1 MITSLRLVNFK
12 NFADETLRVGPFTV
26 IVGANA
32 SGKSNI
38 RDAFRF
44 LHGIGRG
51 YTLAEAIGGKHGAG
65 GQVEWEPIRGA
76 MNEFFRILESTED
89 TSPSLPAFGLE
100 VGLTADNTDVT
111 YTVEVSREIFR
122 SSGFRITYERL
133 LAGGEE
139 VYEKP
144 RSLYGERRVSLG
156 DDGGVDIMLDKPALT
171 QVRDSEEVWQG
182 RRERIEPIVEA
193 LANMRFLDLVP
204 DRMREPVFPGQTVL
218 GDSGENLPAVLREI
232 CTDPKRREILTAWAR
247 ELTPMDMAG
256 FDFPEDPSGRIH
268 LKLIERSGREVSAY
282 SASDGTLRFLALL
295 AALFGEEPARLYF
308 FKEIDNGIHPARLH
322 LLIDLIERQTA
333 KARVQVVST
342 THSPDLISMV
352 NDDTFGNMSVVCRLE
367 DSEEVIFRSEDAI
380 IRPVSDLPNAR
391 ELRKTQ
397 GLGRLLAGGWMETA
411 LRPLPKVTGTVRWIP
426 VFTGMSARTPA
437 IDASGARS
445 HARGEHRWIPA
456 FAGMTAMAFGLAP
469 CGSVIPARVGTH
481 TA

>member
-1 MITSLRLVNFK
+1 MITSLRLKDFK
-12 NFADETLRVGPFTV
+12 NFDDETLRVGPFTV

-44 LHGIGRG
+44 LHGVGRG

-76 MNEFFRILESTED
+76 ANEIIRIIG
-89 TSPSLPAFGLE
+89 SPSGIPVPPQPAFGLE
-100 VGLTADNTDVT
+100 VKLTAGNTDIT
-111 YTVEVSREIFR
+111 FTVEVSREILR

-144 RSLYGERRVSLG
+144 RSHHDERRVSLG
-156 DDGGVDIMLDKPALT
+156 HDGAVDIKLDKPALT
-171 QVRDSEEVWQG
+171 QVRDSAQVWQS
-182 RRERIEPIVEA
+182 RRKRIEPIVGA

-204 DRMREPVFPGQTVL
+204 DRMRVPVFPGRTVL
-218 GDSGENLPAVLREI
+218 GDGGENLPAVLREI
-232 CTDPKRREILTAWAR
+232 CTDTKRREILTAWVR
-247 ELTPMDMAG
+247 ELTPMDVAG
-256 FDFPEDPSGRIH
+256 FEFPEDPSGRIH
-268 LKLIERSGREVSAY
+268 LKLRERSGRVVSAY

-295 AALFGEEPARLYF
+295 AALLGEDAARLYF
-308 FKEIDNGIHPARLH
+308 FEEIDNGIHPARLH

-333 KARVQVVST
+333 KGAVQVVTT
-342 THSPDLISMV
+342 THSPEMISMV
-352 NDDTFGNMSVVCRLE
+352 NEDTFGNMSVVCRPE
-367 DSEEVIFRSEDAI
+367 DSEDATFRPEDAI

-411 LRPLPKVTGTVRWIP
+411 VAFSEGD
-426 VFTGMSARTPA
+426 G
-437 IDASGARS
+437 DGEEDSG
-445 HARGEHRWIPA
+445 
-456 FAGMTAMAFGLAP
+456 
-469 CGSVIPARVGTH
+469 
-481 TA
+481 